1 MLMLG
6 RGRAGGRDAAS
17 GVVHAGGR
25 VGSVSHARLWVRGGA
40 VVGGCAPREY
50 FLPARAFDLF
60 QPCVTR
66 ADLTLSSGAVPQGRK
81 MPMFTKLGHKTST
94 AAKSSGQSAAKA
106 TAATAKTSTS
116 SAGKHVL
123 DNTRWQ
129 VMSPRLHSCLW
140 LAVCL
145 SGRDAAALGAGGGL
159 TARRGCSLI
168 SRASPPFVS
177 QQPMWLC
184 RQPKHLALE
193 AVPHAPGW
201 P

>member
-1 MLMLG
+1 MRVHVDVG
-6 RGRAGGRDAAS
+6 EGASGGRDAAS

-60 QPCVTR
+60 QLCVTR

-129 VMSPRLHSCLW
+129 VMSLRLDGCLFGRG
-140 LAVCL
+140 AVPL
-145 SGRDAAALGAGGGL
+145 EPAGL
-159 TARRGCSLI
+159 TTALRGCSLI

-184 RQPKHLALE
+184 RHSMHLALDGL
-193 AVPHAPGW
+193 PRAPRW